1 MRKCVNNNTCN
12 WCVSLVRCMF
22 NDHYVVMLLLLCY
35 FGIFECIFKNKV
47 RAKTSCKRPHA
58 RDLIAD

>member
-22 NDHYVVMLLLLCY
+22 NDHYVVMLLFYYAILEYLNVSSR
-35 FGIFECIFKNKV
+35 IK
-47 RAKTSCKRPHA
+47 
-58 RDLIAD
+58 